1 MLVAANEM
9 KLTYRRTYEREQREL
24 QKSRLPVMSPWHFDH
39 GSAAIFS
46 SVYLVA
52 ERHSGAFK
60 FSRMCLVKISLHL
73 NQFCK
78 LFHHS
83 GDITSIQPGYMFFL
97 VAILHTKCAQCAM
110 NIYSSRWWIMLSV
123 YSNERTVMIK
133 QNHHLWR
140 LWFPPKTVWI
150 INELHWLLGLK
161 KVNSMS
167 AIV

>member
-1 MLVAANEM
+1 M
-9 KLTYRRTYEREQREL
+9 KWSWLIVGRMRGSRESATEIQA
-24 QKSRLPVMSPWHFDH
+24 SRDVSMTLRSRKRCHLFIRLSR
-39 GSAAIFS
+39 GRA
-46 SVYLVA
+46 
-52 ERHSGAFK
+52 AFK

-83 GDITSIQPGYMFFL
+83 GDIASIQPGYMFFP

-161 KVNSMS
+161 KVNSIS